1 MGTIP
6 VQAET
11 IPTPETKTVYP
22 EPFAALVEGRIKRKL
37 GNFFGLTNFGVNL
50 TKLSPGAISA
60 LFHQHEKQDEFLY
73 ILEGTPTLFLGE
85 EEFLLGPGDCIGF
98 KAGSRVAHQ
107 LVNQSG
113 EMVVYIEIGDRASGD
128 EVEYPKDDIKVKLT
142 PSGTWAFTHKDGTP
156 Y

>member
-11 IPTPETKTVYP
+11 IPTPEAKTIYP

-50 TKLSPGAISA
+50 TKLSPGAVSA
-60 LFHQHEKQDEFLY
+60 LFHQHEKQDEFVY

-98 KAGSRVAHQ
+98 KAGSGVAHQ
-107 LVNQSG
+107 LVNRSN
-113 EMVVYIEIGDRASGD
+113 EMITYIEIGDRTAGD
-128 EVEYPKDDIKVKLT
+128 EVEYPRDDIKAMLNE
-142 PSGTWAFTHKDGTP
+142 SGAWVLTHKDGRP

>member
-11 IPTPETKTVYP
+11 IPTPQTKTVYP
-22 EPFAALVEGRIKRKL
+22 EPFAALVEGRVKRKL

-50 TKLSPGAISA
+50 TKLSPGAVSA
-60 LFHQHEKQDEFLY
+60 LFHQHEKQDEFAY
-73 ILEGTPTLFLGE
+73 ILGGTPTLFLGE

-98 KAGSRVAHQ
+98 KAGSGVAHQ
-107 LVNQSG
+107 LVNRSN
-113 EMVVYIEIGDRASGD
+113 EMITYIEIGDRTAGD
-128 EVEYPKDDIKVKLT
+128 EVEYPRDDIKAMLNE
-142 PSGTWAFTHKDGTP
+142 SGAWVLTHKDGRP